1 MFETNIA
8 SLDPLRRNQK
18 HLPPLPS
25 TAKASVSRYVLVC
38 RLERLRI
45 SQKYELAIICTNGDV
60 RDVVTEDTRCTTR
73 EDLLIEQQPPLKSVI
88 E

>member
-1 MFETNIA
+1 
-8 SLDPLRRNQK
+8 
-18 HLPPLPS
+18 
-25 TAKASVSRYVLVC
+25 
-38 RLERLRI
+38 LERLRI
-45 SQKYELAIICTNGDV
+45 SQKYELAIICSNGDV